1 MITSRLPVV
10 FGGPRRAS
18 LGALAGWLGL
28 MLAAPLAY
36 ADDWGG
42 LATISATMG
51 VNDGHICIG
60 EGSRNDIGCPNYGPY
75 VSRTNGFV
83 GFGTSSPNAELDV
96 LATVSSTTANI
107 AGTININTS
116 GPTRWAV
123 IKRSETY
130 LNSQPNN
137 LVFSFNNG
145 SRWTQT
151 LDLTGA
157 GQVGV
162 GVSQPSNSLQVRG
175 SIRMSSEASA
185 TLQTCDTN
193 RTGAIKYQSGD
204 FHYCRNGSNWESLT
218 SLTGG
223 GSFSDRITSGTAS
236 VIANQSGGTVSFT
249 LAGTLGRAYL
259 HTNLGFVGPG
269 ISVTGVVSGSEGY
282 FASKLLL
289 GSPSPTGYDLT
300 VLKMA
305 NTNTVSD
312 NANIYVK
319 SANRNAHI
327 DFDARNTAGSS
338 LVFRSN
344 ETELGRISY
353 SNGFNALQL
362 WISATEQ
369 MRIVSSGNVGIGT
382 TVPNSKLDVAGT
394 VSATTLQ
401 LVDNPANP
409 CNAANKGMAKVVDGR
424 VYICRYP

>member
-1 MITSRLPVV
+1 MIVSRPPMVS
-10 FGGPRRAS
+10 GAPRW
-18 LGALAGWLGL
+18 ALAGWLGL
-28 MLAAPLAY
+28 MLDVSLVH

-51 VNDGHICIG
+51 VNDGRICIG
-60 EGSRNDIGCPNYGPY
+60 EGSRNDIGCPSYSPY

-96 LATVSSTTANI
+96 LGTVSSTTANI

-130 LNSQPNN
+130 PNSQPNN

-145 SRWTQT
+145 STWTQT

-162 GVSQPSNSLQVRG
+162 GVSQPSTSLQVRG

-223 GSFSDRITSGTAS
+223 GSFSDRITSGT
-236 VIANQSGGTVSFT
+236 
-249 LAGTLGRAYL
+249 
-259 HTNLGFVGPG
+259 
-269 ISVTGVVSGSEGY
+269 TGVYASQNTSLSLATAGAERVIIGATGQVAIGSQPVATSVFTVSGSSY
-282 FASKLLL
+282 FTGADPVSVSDL
-289 GSPSPTGYDLT
+289 GTVRLVGMATTGAANTGSAIGFSGSDGTSGRIFGTLQ
-300 VLKMA
+300 VLKENSALNDTASYMRFATRPAGA
-305 NTNTVSD
+305 NV
-312 NANIYVK
+312 
-319 SANRNAHI
+319 
-327 DFDARNTAGSS
+327 
-338 LVFRSN
+338 
-344 ETELGRISY
+344 TERVRITS
-353 SNGFNALQL
+353 
-362 WISATEQ
+362 I
-369 MRIVSSGNVGIGT
+369 GNVGIGT
-382 TVPNSKLDVAGT
+382 AAPNSKLDVAGT

-401 LVDNPANP
+401 LADNPANP